1 MSEQDII
8 DLLRACIASGV
19 RIGAPMMLAALVMGV
34 VIGLAQALTSIQEMT
49 LTFAP
54 KLVVMLIVF
63 ALTAASSAR
72 ILVDLFET
80 RIIPAIGG
88 F

>member
-1 MSEQDII
+1 MTEQDII

-34 VIGLAQALTSIQEMT
+34 LIGLIQALTSIQEMT

-72 ILVDLFET
+72 ALVDLFET
-80 RIIPAIGG
+80 RIIPAISG

>member
-8 DLLRACIASGV
+8 DILRACIASGV
-19 RIGAPMMLAALVMGV
+19 KIGAPMMLAALVMGV
-34 VIGLAQALTSIQEMT
+34 IIGLAQALTSIQEMT

-72 ILVDLFET
+72 TLVDLFET

-88 F
+88 L